1 MTGQHG
7 GGAWIS
13 FQAPWEGNEEL
24 AEGQAS
30 VWPMSGR
37 RPERRRLL
45 WSRHRGRGGL
55 VWGSGVRGG
64 EKEADGS
71 EFSSAFVVSGSPRD
85 DWMPC

>member
-13 FQAPWEGNEEL
+13 CQAQWEGNEEL
-24 AEGQAS
+24 VEGQAS
-30 VWPMSGR
+30 VWPMGGH
-37 RPERRRLL
+37 RPEGRRLL
-45 WSRHRGRGGL
+45 WSRHRGGGGP
-55 VWGSGVRGG
+55 VWGSGVRRG

-85 DWMPC
+85 AWMPC